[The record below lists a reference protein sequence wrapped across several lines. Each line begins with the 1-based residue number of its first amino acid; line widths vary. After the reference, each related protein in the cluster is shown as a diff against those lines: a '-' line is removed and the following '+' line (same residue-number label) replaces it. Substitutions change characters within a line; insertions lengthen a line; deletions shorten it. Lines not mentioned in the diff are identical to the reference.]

1 MLLLKEAGKAQ
12 QTEVPACEIPPA
24 AKCSRRSWW
33 QCEGG
38 WRGVVQRGLSVARGA
53 TAALWTGMKFL
64 NDSAQVRIGLSSIVR
79 VDVVNNLVAVVVHL
93 NFAMRAN
100 HFVSVS
106 HNGHPLSPA
115 ISPEISAHDPDEASS
130 PSR

>member
-1 MLLLKEAGKAQ
+1 MKLARPQ
-12 QTEVPACEIPPA
+12 QTEVLAREIPRA
-24 AKCSRRSWW
+24 AKCSRRTWW

-38 WRGVVQRGLSVARGA
+38 GWRGVVRRRLSAARGA
-53 TAALWTGMKFL
+53 TAAPWTGMKFL

-79 VDVVNNLVAVVVHL
+79 VDVVHNLVTVVVHL

-130 PSR
+130 

>member
-1 MLLLKEAGKAQ
+1 VRFRRQRNVPEGVGGSVRVAG
-12 QTEVPACEIPPA
+12 EELCD
-24 AKCSRRSWW
+24 SR
-33 QCEGG
+33 
-38 WRGVVQRGLSVARGA
+38 LSVARGA

-79 VDVVNNLVAVVVHL
+79 VDVVHNLVAVVVHL

-115 ISPEISAHDPDEASS
+115 ISQDLCDASVC
-130 PSR
+130 

>member
-1 MLLLKEAGKAQ
+1 
-12 QTEVPACEIPPA
+12 
-24 AKCSRRSWW
+24 
-33 QCEGG
+33 
-38 WRGVVQRGLSVARGA
+38 
-53 TAALWTGMKFL
+53 MKFL

-79 VDVVNNLVAVVVHL
+79 VDVVHNLVAVVVHL

-115 ISPEISAHDPDEASS
+115 ISPEKYSHDPDEPSS
-130 PSR
+130 PSREVLSTTYRPAVCITRRGVCLPPPALSEHL